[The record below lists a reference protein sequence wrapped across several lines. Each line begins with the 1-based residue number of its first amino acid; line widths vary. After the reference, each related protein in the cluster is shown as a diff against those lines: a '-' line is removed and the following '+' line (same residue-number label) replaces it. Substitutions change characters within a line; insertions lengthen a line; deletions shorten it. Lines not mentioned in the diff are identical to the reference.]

1 MNNFQTKKQVVYV
14 KDENDN
20 ILDVQEVA
28 TIYDANK
35 LKFLKA
41 DIERKKKERQEQ
53 EEKKRQE
60 QERLNRSKQYDYY
73 YSKAKLTLVVNYLFT
88 KSQVLGD
95 EFLLDIYELLVKVLN
110 DEICVET
117 ALKANEELKNAF
129 ELVFGKFSLNDEGAS
144 EQ

>member
-14 KDENDN
+14 KDENGN
-20 ILDVQEVA
+20 IIDVQEVA

-41 DIERKKKERQEQ
+41 DIERKKKERKEQ
-53 EEKKRQE
+53 EDQQKHE

-95 EFLLDIYELLVKVLN
+95 EFLLDIYELLEKVLN
-110 DEICVET
+110 DEVCVET
-117 ALKANEELKNAF
+117 ALNSNEELKDAF
-129 ELVFGKFSLNDEGAS
+129 ELVFGKFSLNNEGVS